1 MSDEP
6 VCAQNNPQ
14 PEPLERLERPV
25 INGVTRQAESM
36 ARILDR
42 LPPGTY
48 VVELEKSTRLETWRA
63 VVTDLD
69 GQLVRSVELER

>member
-14 PEPLERLERPV
+14 PEPLERLERPI

-42 LPPGTY
+42 LLPGFY
-48 VVELEKSTRLETWRA
+48 FIELEKSSRLDTWKA
-63 VVTDLD
+63 VVKDFA
-69 GQLVRSVELER
+69 GEHVREVELNR